1 MGSDSKRSEKDRQ
14 PGAQTPPLPFRGFF
28 ETLQKLGITLPHSY
42 RSPFLLLLSL
52 VMVIAVAESLAMI
65 ALQLLPPLP
74 VYVEALIDST
84 LLLLVISPALFII
97 FFRPLVRQIFIR
109 EEAERALN
117 QLNLGLEH
125 QVKQRTAQLQD
136 ELSRRERVEKRLI
149 EYQKQLR
156 ILSSELSLV
165 EERERHRMATELH
178 DNIGHA
184 LAMINNQLGLL
195 EGSLTSSREMDLL
208 QSIERQVKESIRYT
222 RTLTAEF
229 SPPWFHASSI
239 VSALKGLAEDTLK
252 RQGIDVELQTDSEP
266 SRLGEGERVFLLKA
280 IQEIF
285 VNIVKHAKA
294 HRVSISL
301 NCDDGNV
308 IVSIADD
315 GIGFD
320 VDALPLISST
330 HRKGLGIFTI
340 RERLAHLNGSFSID
354 SRPGHGTVAS
364 LTVPTMQ
371 LNGEENVCI

>member
-1 MGSDSKRSEKDRQ
+1 
-14 PGAQTPPLPFRGFF
+14 
-28 ETLQKLGITLPHSY
+28 
-42 RSPFLLLLSL
+42 
-52 VMVIAVAESLAMI
+52 
-65 ALQLLPPLP
+65 LLPPLP
-74 VYVEALIDST
+74 VYMGALIDSA

-109 EEAERALN
+109 EAAERALN
-117 QLNLGLEH
+117 QLNLSLEH

-136 ELSRRERVEKRLI
+136 ELSRRALVEKRLI

-266 SRLGEGERVFLLKA
+266 GRLGEGERVFLLKA